1 MPTYMGTAGADAAP
15 ALPARAGEVAWRS
28 GDDGMASVMT
38 NTRAGDEDR
47 LALALHCNKRTD
59 AF

>member
-1 MPTYMGTAGADAAP
+1 MGTAGADAAP